1 MKKSTFS
8 LLLWALLYFKCSKML
23 RNALSN
29 KLAKLSIL
37 VHDSV
42 RMFLFSFACTE
53 WIIWSGFLLWIE

>member
-1 MKKSTFS
+1 MKKITFS

-53 WIIWSGFLLWIE
+53 